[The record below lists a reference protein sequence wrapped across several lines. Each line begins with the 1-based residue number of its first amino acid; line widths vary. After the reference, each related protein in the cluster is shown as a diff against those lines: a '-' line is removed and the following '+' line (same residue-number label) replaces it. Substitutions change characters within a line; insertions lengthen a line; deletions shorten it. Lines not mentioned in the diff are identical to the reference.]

1 MRRSFAAAVLIL
13 ALTGLAA
20 ADDVADFKNGLDGV
34 TRCAGSMIDDI
45 GAGGDKKM
53 AQTDMAELR
62 SAWAELMQ
70 RFAGKPPLANN
81 SATVGPLT
89 NISMGLIATDLLV
102 TMGRPDAAVHSL
114 EALNNNLDTLAK
126 AVLR

>member
-1 MRRSFAAAVLIL
+1 MRWSFAAAVLIL

-20 ADDVADFKNGLDGV
+20 ADDVTDFRNGLDGV
-34 TRCAGSMIDDI
+34 MRRASTMIDDI

-81 SATVGPLT
+81 SATVGSLT
-89 NISMGLIATDLLV
+89 NISMGLIATDLMV

-114 EALNNNLDTLAK
+114 ETLSNNLDMLAK
-126 AVLR
+126 TARR

>member
-1 MRRSFAAAVLIL
+1 L

-45 GAGGDKKM
+45 GAGGEKKM